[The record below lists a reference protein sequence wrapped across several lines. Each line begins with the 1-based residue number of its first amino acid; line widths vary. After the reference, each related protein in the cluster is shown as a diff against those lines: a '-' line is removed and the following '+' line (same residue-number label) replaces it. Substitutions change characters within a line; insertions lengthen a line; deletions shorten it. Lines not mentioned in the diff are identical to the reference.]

1 MYQPLPFDSILANDT
16 SLIDTQNYWSK
27 GVYNYIAK
35 GVLQNPIMIQGY
47 GIMDTLKSNPTS
59 NYAYQIINPI
69 ADFKTDMP
77 VCGSAPVIVDFTD
90 LSKAGITH
98 WYWSF
103 GDSSFS
109 HSRNPSHLYTKPG
122 VYDVKLIV
130 STCFGMD
137 DIVKKTTISVGIR
150 PNNPE
155 LICRLFPNPTNG
167 IIHIDLPTNQQIK
180 SIRVI
185 DLMGKQLFY
194 KEEIQSS
201 TYQLDL
207 SHMARGIYYVA
218 VATKNQ
224 VVYKKLILE

>member
-1 MYQPLPFDSILANDT
+1 
-16 SLIDTQNYWSK
+16 
-27 GVYNYIAK
+27 
-35 GVLQNPIMIQGY
+35 
-47 GIMDTLKSNPTS
+47 
-59 NYAYQIINPI
+59 
-69 ADFKTDMP
+69 
-77 VCGSAPVIVDFTD
+77 
-90 LSKAGITH
+90 
-98 WYWSF
+98 
-103 GDSSFS
+103 
-109 HSRNPSHLYTKPG
+109 
-122 VYDVKLIV
+122 
-130 STCFGMD
+130 MD

-150 PNNPE
+150 PNNTE